1 MFSFTL
7 GLELATWCALA
18 SLAKCAEDLKIPNVH
33 FSLHGVSRLVW
44 FQILLCESPAVCMCS
59 QRRVWTLRAW
69 CKSFKR
75 TLSVACSLFTN
86 FSRPVY
92 HACLISL
99 IEGDKASGASR
110 TQRTQGNP
118 HYSPLLGSEPDRGEN
133 PVFENRLQP
142 GAGAH

>member
-1 MFSFTL
+1 MHVLPQGSL
-7 GLELATWCALA
+7 DLE
-18 SLAKCAEDLKIPNVH
+18 SLVQKFQKDDFCSLQPFCHVIP
-33 FSLHGVSRLVW
+33 
-44 FQILLCESPAVCMCS
+44 M
-59 QRRVWTLRAW
+59 
-69 CKSFKR
+69 
-75 TLSVACSLFTN
+75 LFTN

-110 TQRTQGNP
+110 TQRTQGSP